1 MVFYEKGVLE
11 NFAKFTGK
19 HLWLAKF
26 LKTPLLQNTSG
37 RLLLAFLCN
46 VCKIGKIHRKTLC
59 LRLLFL
65 KKATL
70 TQVFS
75 CKFCEIFKNTF
86 FTEDVR
92 VTASES
98 TITLC

>member
-1 MVFYEKGVLE
+1 MIKIQKEHRWCSIKKV
-11 NFAKFTGK
+11 
-19 HLWLAKF
+19 F
-26 LKTPLLQNTSG
+26 LKIWQNSQENTVSETSFFKSCWPE
-37 RLLLAFLCN
+37 ACN
-46 VCKIGKIHRKTLC
+46 V
-59 LRLLFL
+59 L

-86 FTEDVR
+86 FTEDIR